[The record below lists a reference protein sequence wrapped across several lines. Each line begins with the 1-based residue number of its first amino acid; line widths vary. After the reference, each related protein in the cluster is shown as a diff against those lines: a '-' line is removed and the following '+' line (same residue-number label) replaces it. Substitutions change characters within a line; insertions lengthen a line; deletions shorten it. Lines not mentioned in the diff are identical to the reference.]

1 VTLRSLN
8 TRFTF
13 WGKLAAALAL
23 VALAEALFTPTAPP
37 GAVAGVFALAWV
49 IALGALNPGVR
60 RDPRA
65 RLAATLAIAL
75 ALLLVESPGGLA
87 LALFLVALCMAALL
101 PRSGR
106 FDDAWRWSGRLA
118 FNAATGFVRPIR
130 DAARL
135 RRRAPASARVRL
147 RALALAM
154 ILPLTGGAVFL
165 TLFAAAN
172 PLISGALEDVRSPRL
187 DLALLLRLVFWILVL
202 LAVWSVLRPRLP
214 RRAKPAPRTRPKT
227 VFPSVNVTSSALSL
241 IVFNAVFA
249 LQNGLDAAYLWGRA
263 GLPEGMTLAEYAH
276 RGAYPLIATA
286 LLAGLFVLV
295 VLKPGSE
302 TARRPLI
309 RWLVVLWIAQN
320 LFLVASTALRTLD
333 YVEAY
338 SLTRMRIAALIWM
351 GLVAVGLVLICWR
364 LLRNKSGAWLINANA
379 LATLAVLAAVT
390 IVDLGAVAAA
400 WNVRHAEE
408 TGGRGPELD
417 LCYLGS
423 LGSSS
428 LVSLAKLEAEPGT
441 RELRERVGYVRA
453 RNQATLAQAQN
464 DWRRWNRRDA
474 RRLTKARRL
483 TPARAPASATA
494 PRDCNGR
501 LRPAPVLVTP
511 PAPVPPA
518 AASTVMTVPPVRD

>member
-1 VTLRSLN
+1 
-8 TRFTF
+8 
-13 WGKLAAALAL
+13 
-23 VALAEALFTPTAPP
+23 
-37 GAVAGVFALAWV
+37 
-49 IALGALNPGVR
+49 
-60 RDPRA
+60 
-65 RLAATLAIAL
+65 
-75 ALLLVESPGGLA
+75 
-87 LALFLVALCMAALL
+87 
-101 PRSGR
+101 
-106 FDDAWRWSGRLA
+106 
-118 FNAATGFVRPIR
+118 
-130 DAARL
+130 
-135 RRRAPASARVRL
+135 
-147 RALALAM
+147 
-154 ILPLTGGAVFL
+154 VFL

-214 RRAKPAPRTRPKT
+214 RRAKPAPRARPKT
-227 VFPSVNVTSSALSL
+227 VFPSVTVTSSALSL

-511 PAPVPPA
+511 PALVPPA